1 MKKKLEIQEI
11 EKLYFDENK
20 TLKEVGDIFG
30 YSKSGIRKF
39 LIKNGIKTKKQNF
52 NSKNSKNSL
61 NTDFFKKIN
70 SASKAYILGLLLSDG
85 YISKKWSKVVL
96 TSKDYEL
103 VNMVKDEL
111 NSTHKLS
118 EYDVYDKR
126 TNKSYKRFSLQI
138 ASKEMCI
145 DLNNLGLYSAK
156 SFDCDYPNI
165 NDKYFWHFVRGVF
178 DGDGSIHMN
187 TSKKDGA
194 LRFSIIG
201 SEKFILKLK
210 TKFNSFGLTNTKIL
224 YTKYKSEKGC
234 ICKLFYYSFKDLEFI
249 KNNMYD
255 NSDGLRLS
263 RKYEIFQTLKEY
275 KQGVYDRTPVLKPVK
290 MYGLNGVLIKEF
302 KNIHDATTELE
313 ITSEMIYRVI
323 RGERKK
329 TKGYKFSY

>member
-1 MKKKLEIQEI
+1 MKKKLEIQEVKKI
-11 EKLYFDENK
+11 YFEENK
-20 TLKEVGDIFG
+20 TLKEVGDILG
-30 YSKSGIRKF
+30 YTASGVRKF
-39 LIKNGIKTKKQNF
+39 LIKNNIKTKKQNF
-52 NSKNSKNSL
+52 NSKNCKNSM
-61 NTDFFKKIN
+61 NITFFENIN
-70 SASKAYILGLLLSDG
+70 SSSKAYVLGLLLSDG

-103 VNMVKDEL
+103 VDIVRKEL

-126 TNKSYKRFSLQI
+126 TNKTYKRFSLQI
-138 ASKEMCI
+138 PSKKMCV
-145 DLNNLGLYSAK
+145 DLNCLGLQNNK
-156 SFDCDYPNI
+156 SFDCEYPNI
-165 NDKYFWHFVRGVF
+165 NDDYFWDFVRGVF
-178 DGDGSIHMN
+178 DGDGSISKMN
-187 TSKKDGA
+187 KEGI

-201 SEKFILKLK
+201 SENFILKLK
-210 TKFNSFGLTNTKIL
+210 EKFNSFGLTDTKII
-224 YTKYKSEKGC
+224 YTKYKSERGC
-234 ICKLFYYSFKDLEFI
+234 ICKLLYYSFEDLDFI
-249 KNNMYD
+249 KNNMYN

-263 RKYEIFQTLKEY
+263 RKYEIFQTLKEHNR
-275 KQGVYDRTPVLKPVK
+275 GAYDRTPVLKPVK